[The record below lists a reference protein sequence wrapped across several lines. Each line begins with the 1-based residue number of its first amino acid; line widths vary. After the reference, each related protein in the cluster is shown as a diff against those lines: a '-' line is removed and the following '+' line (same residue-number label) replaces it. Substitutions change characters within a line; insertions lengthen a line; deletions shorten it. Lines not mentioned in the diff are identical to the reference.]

1 MEEPPQPETVPF
13 LQILSDGDTLMMAI
27 SAGVLLC
34 LLILS
39 ALFSGAEI
47 AFFSLDRKILEELTE
62 SDKGAG
68 KMVTKL
74 LDRPKRLL
82 ATILIG
88 NNLVN
93 VGFIIYSAYL
103 VSVFIPSEDLYM
115 QVLGFSIPVG
125 WAVQVVGVTLL
136 LLLFGEILPKTVAH
150 QNAKKYSTTLA
161 YPLHYI
167 GVVLYPLSYVLIELT
182 GFVDRRMSN
191 YRKTISVDELSHA
204 LEITEVKTHKEK
216 EEHKILEGIVKFG
229 NTDVKQIMCPRT
241 DVEAVDSTISYH
253 QLLADIREAGYS
265 RIPVYEGTFDN
276 VLGVIYV
283 KDLLGVSEEGDEFK
297 WQKLIREPF
306 FVPESKMIDD
316 LLEEFKDKKIHLAVV
331 VDEYGGTSG
340 IITLEDIIEEI
351 VGDISDEFDQD
362 ELVYSKLD
370 DDNFVF
376 EAKTHLKEF
385 YRVMDIEGEEF
396 EANKGESDT
405 LAGFILELSGVIP
418 KVNEKVKFREFQFT
432 VEAADKRRI
441 KRVKATIDRSYVDPK
456 SDSRGGGNANL
467 LIITL
472 IGISS
477 LLVGCT
483 DDHTPKP
490 KGYIRIDLPE
500 HQYEPWSDDCAFE
513 FEVPTYAKVMP
524 DSSHNAEPCW
534 MDVYFPKQ
542 KARVHLTYKPIKG
555 NLIDFLEQARTLTNK
570 HISMASG
577 IEETL
582 LFSPTKRVHGIAY
595 KISGIGAASPYQ
607 FFVTDSLDHFLR
619 GSLYFMTRPNN
630 DSLQPVIEHIETDI
644 EHLLNTF
651 QWTDLES

>member
-1 MEEPPQPETVPF
+1 
-13 LQILSDGDTLMMAI
+13 MAMA
-27 SAGVLLC
+27 AGVLLC
-34 LLILS
+34 LLFLS

-47 AFFSLDRKILEELTE
+47 AFFSLDRKILEELAD

-68 KMVTKL
+68 KMVGKL

-82 ATILIG
+82 AAILIG

-103 VSVFIPSEDLYM
+103 VSVFIPSEYLYM
-115 QVLGFSIPVG
+115 DLFGFPVPIG
-125 WAVQVVGVTLL
+125 WAIQVVGVTLL
-136 LLLFGEILPKTVAH
+136 LLLFGEILPKTMAH
-150 QNAKKYSTTLA
+150 QNAKKYSLALA

-167 GVVLYPLSYVLIELT
+167 GITLYPLSFLLIEMT
-182 GFVDRRMSN
+182 GFIDRRMSN

-229 NTDVKQIMCPRT
+229 NTDVKQIMRPRT
-241 DVEAVDSTISYH
+241 DVEAVDSNVTFH
-253 QLLADIREAGYS
+253 QLLDFIREAGYS
-265 RIPVYEGTFDN
+265 RVPVYEGSFDN

-283 KDLLGVSEEGDEFK
+283 KDLLGVSEEDDDFNWLE
-297 WQKLIREPF
+297 LIRDPF

-370 DDNFVF
+370 EDNFVF
-376 EAKTHLKEF
+376 EAKTNLKEF
-385 YRVMDIEGEEF
+385 YRVMEIDGKEF

-405 LAGFILELSGVIP
+405 LAGFILELSGAIP
-418 KVNEKVKFREFQFT
+418 KVNDKVTFRAFEFT
-432 VEAADKRRI
+432 IEAADKRRI
-441 KRVKATIDRSYVDPK
+441 KRVKATIDRNYQNQTNGEDEN
-456 SDSRGGGNANL
+456 RGDVGL
-467 LIITL
+467 LVVAL

-477 LLVGCT
+477 LLMGCT
-483 DDHTPKP
+483 EDHTPKP
-490 KGYIRIDLPE
+490 QGYIRIDLPE
-500 HQYEPWSDDCAFE
+500 HQYKPWHADCPFE
-513 FEVPTYAKVMP
+513 FEVPIYAKVMP
-524 DSSHNAEPCW
+524 DTSYNAEPCW
-534 MDVYFPKQ
+534 MDVFFPAQ
-542 KARVHLTYKPIKG
+542 KARVHITYKPIES

-582 LFSPTKRVHGIAY
+582 LYSPENNLHGIAY
-595 KISGIGAASPYQ
+595 KVSGIGAASPYQ
-607 FFVTDSLDHFLR
+607 FFVTDSSDHFLR

-630 DSLQPVIEHIETDI
+630 DSLQPVIDHIETDI

-651 QWTDLES
+651 RWVEIES

>member
-13 LQILSDGDTLMMAI
+13 LQILSDGDTLTLAI
-27 SAGVLLC
+27 AAGVLLC

-47 AFFSLDRKILEELTE
+47 AFFSIDRKILEELTE
-62 SDKGAG
+62 SGKGSG
-68 KMVTKL
+68 KMVSKL
-74 LDRPKRLL
+74 LDRPRRLL

-93 VGFIIYSAYL
+93 VGFIIYSAFL
-103 VSVFIPSEDLYM
+103 VSVFVPSEDLYM
-115 QVLGFSIPVG
+115 QILGFGVPVG
-125 WAVQVVGVTLL
+125 WAIQVVGVTLL

-150 QNAKKYSTTLA
+150 QNAKTYATSLA
-161 YPLHYI
+161 FPLHYI
-167 GVVLYPLSYVLIELT
+167 GIVLYPLSYVLIELT

-216 EEHKILEGIVKFG
+216 EEYKILEGIVKFG

-241 DVEAVDSTISYH
+241 DVEAVDSTCGYH

-265 RIPVYEGTFDN
+265 RIPVYEGSFDN

-283 KDLLGVSEEGDEFK
+283 KDLLGVSEEKDNFK
-297 WQKLIREPF
+297 WQELIRDPF

-316 LLEEFKDKKIHLAVV
+316 LLEEFKDRKIHLAVV

-376 EAKTHLKEF
+376 EAKTNLKEF
-385 YRVMDIEGEEF
+385 YRVMDIDGEDF

-418 KVNEKVKFREFQFT
+418 KVNEKVKFREFEFT
-432 VEAADKRRI
+432 IEAADKRRI
-441 KRVKATIDRSYVDPK
+441 KRVKASVNRDYQDPK
-456 SDSRGGGNANL
+456 AESGRGGANL
-467 LIITL
+467 LITAL
-472 IGISS
+472 IGVSS
-477 LLVGCT
+477 MLVGCT
-483 DDHTPKP
+483 DSHTPKP
-490 KGYIRIDLPE
+490 NGYIRIDLPE
-500 HQYEPWSDDCAFE
+500 HQYEPWSGDCAFE

-524 DSSHNAEPCW
+524 DTTSNAEPCW
-534 MDVYFPKQ
+534 MDVYFPGQ
-542 KARVHLTYKPIKG
+542 KARIHITYKPIEG
-555 NLIDFLEQARTLTNK
+555 NLLDFLEQARTLTNK

-582 LFSPTKRVHGIAY
+582 LYSPENHVHGIAY
-595 KISGIGAASPYQ
+595 KVSGIGTASPYQ
-607 FFVTDSLDHFLR
+607 FFVTDSSDHFLR

-630 DSLQPVIEHIETDI
+630 DSLKPVIDHLEADI
-644 EHLLNTF
+644 EYLLNTF
-651 QWTDLES
+651 RWVESES

>member
-13 LQILSDGDTLMMAI
+13 LQILSDGDTLTLAI
-27 SAGVLLC
+27 SAGVLLA

-47 AFFSLDRKILEELTE
+47 AFFSLDRKILEELSE
-62 SDKGAG
+62 SGKGAG
-68 KMVTKL
+68 KMVNKL

-115 QVLGFSIPVG
+115 QILGFPVPIG
-125 WAVQVVGVTLL
+125 WAIQVVGVTLL

-150 QNAKKYSTTLA
+150 SNSKAYAMSLA

-167 GVVLYPLSYVLIELT
+167 GIVLYPLSYVLIELT

-241 DVEAVDSTISYH
+241 DVEAVDSTMGYH

-265 RIPVYEGTFDN
+265 RIPVYEETFDN
-276 VLGVIYV
+276 VKGVIYV
-283 KDLLGVSEEGDEFK
+283 KDLLGVSEEDDNFK
-297 WQKLIREPF
+297 WQELIRDPF

-376 EAKTHLKEF
+376 EAKTNLKEF
-385 YRVMDIEGEEF
+385 YRVMDIDGGEF

-405 LAGFILELSGVIP
+405 LAGFILELAGKIP
-418 KVNEKVKFREFQFT
+418 KVNEKVKFMEFEFT

-441 KRVKATIDRSYVDPK
+441 KRVKATIDRDYKDP
-456 SDSRGGGNANL
+456 SAEVEGGVGSNL
-467 LIITL
+467 VIIAL
-472 IGISS
+472 IGVSS
-477 LLVGCT
+477 LMVGCT
-483 DDHTPKP
+483 EDHTPKP

-500 HQYEPWSDDCAFE
+500 HDYEPWKDDCAFE
-513 FEVPTYAKVMP
+513 FEVPTYARVMP
-524 DSSHNAEPCW
+524 DTTSNAEPCW
-534 MDVYFPKQ
+534 MDVFFPKQ
-542 KARVHLTYKPIKG
+542 KARVHITYKPIEG
-555 NLIDFLEQARTLTNK
+555 NLIHFLEQARTLTNK

-582 LFSPTKRVHGIAY
+582 LFSPENHVHGIAY

-630 DSLQPVIEHIETDI
+630 DSLQPVIDHIETDI
-644 EHLLNTF
+644 EHMLNTF
-651 QWTDLES
+651 QWVGQEG